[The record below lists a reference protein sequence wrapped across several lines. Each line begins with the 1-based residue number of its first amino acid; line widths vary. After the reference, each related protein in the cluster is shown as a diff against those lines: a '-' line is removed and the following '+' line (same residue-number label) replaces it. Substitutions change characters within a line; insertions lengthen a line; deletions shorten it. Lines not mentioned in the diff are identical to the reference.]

1 MLVPYDKKTEVGYR
15 PIPETAA
22 NLKKMLAKVVDSD
35 NADEEKKNQAF
46 DALQELVFY
55 YTLSSICN
63 IFVPAKISLAKCSGD
78 LNN

>member
-1 MLVPYDKKTEVGYR
+1 MVVPYDKKTEVGYR

-46 DALQELVFY
+46 DALQELVF
-55 YTLSSICN
+55 LLH
-63 IFVPAKISLAKCSGD
+63 FVIDFQHFCARQNKLCKVQWGSE
-78 LNN
+78 